1 MDDLIGKSL
10 GQYRIVEQLGRG
22 GMAVV
27 YKAYQA
33 SLDRYVAIK
42 VLPFFQAQDPTA
54 MERFYREARA
64 IARLEH
70 PNILTV
76 FDFGQVDGTL
86 YIVMQYV
93 EGGTLKE
100 RLGAP
105 LDLDAVAKI
114 IRQVGEALEYA
125 HGLGVVHRDIK
136 PSNVLLARGD
146 RVLLSDFGL
155 AKMMEST
162 SALTKAGV
170 GMGTPQYMSPEQGR
184 GEPVDRRSDIYSL
197 GVVLYEMLTG
207 QVPFDAETPLA
218 VVLKHLSTPLPRPRG
233 LNPQIPEPVEQV
245 ILKATAKSPAERYQ
259 SAAEMVEALLQ
270 ARGIARALP
279 EAPRA
284 LAAETVAVPPPGP
297 AVTAPAPFP
306 PSAIAPLSIPPAVP
320 SPARAATAFSGAAL
334 GLLAGV
340 LALGCAALVILGLL
354 MPSSPA
360 RSLLA
365 ALLVSPTATPTSTAT
380 STATPTETP
389 TATPSTP
396 TPTATP
402 SLTPTRAT
410 PTAATSAPP
419 VPTPTCAIAP
429 AADYAKI
436 WNAFGGRE
444 RLGCALNQVQA
455 TDAAY
460 EAFENGFMYWRK
472 DALKIYVLYNAGAW
486 AEYTDS
492 YKEGDP
498 EPTITPTPPAGR
510 VVPKRGFG
518 RVWREQLGG
527 AKSALGW
534 ATAAEQ
540 ELSASPVEDF
550 QRGVIFT
557 CGGRGT
563 FVLFRDNGRWAIP

>member
-105 LDLDAVAKI
+105 LDLDVAAKI
-114 IRQVGEALEYA
+114 VRQVGEALEYA

-136 PSNVLLARGD
+136 PSNVLLAKGD

-184 GEPVDRRSDIYSL
+184 GEPVDGRSDIYSL

-245 ILKATAKSPAERYQ
+245 ILKATAKSPAQRYQ

-270 ARGIARALP
+270 ASGLARTPP
-279 EAPRA
+279 EAPRVS
-284 LAAETVAVPPPGP
+284 AAETVAVPPPGP
-297 AVTAPAPFP
+297 AVTA
-306 PSAIAPLSIPPAVP
+306 
-320 SPARAATAFSGAAL
+320 
-334 GLLAGV
+334 
-340 LALGCAALVILGLL
+340 
-354 MPSSPA
+354 
-360 RSLLA
+360 
-365 ALLVSPTATPTSTAT
+365 
-380 STATPTETP
+380 
-389 TATPSTP
+389 
-396 TPTATP
+396 
-402 SLTPTRAT
+402 
-410 PTAATSAPP
+410 
-419 VPTPTCAIAP
+419 
-429 AADYAKI
+429 K
-436 WNAFGGRE
+436 
-444 RLGCALNQVQA
+444 Q
-455 TDAAY
+455 
-460 EAFENGFMYWRK
+460 
-472 DALKIYVLYNAGAW
+472 
-486 AEYTDS
+486 
-492 YKEGDP
+492 
-498 EPTITPTPPAGR
+498 
-510 VVPKRGFG
+510 
-518 RVWREQLGG
+518 
-527 AKSALGW
+527 
-534 ATAAEQ
+534 
-540 ELSASPVEDF
+540 
-550 QRGVIFT
+550 
-557 CGGRGT
+557 
-563 FVLFRDNGRWAIP
+563 